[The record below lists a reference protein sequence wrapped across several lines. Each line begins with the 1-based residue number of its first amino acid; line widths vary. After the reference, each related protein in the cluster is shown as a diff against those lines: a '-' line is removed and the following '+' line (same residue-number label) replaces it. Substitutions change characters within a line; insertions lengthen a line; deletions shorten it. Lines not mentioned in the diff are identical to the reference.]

1 MPSRDDRE
9 SESESESDEDDEEER
24 DALAGKDLYAVLG
37 LTQTPAP
44 SAKDIKRA
52 YHKMALRLH
61 PDKNVGD
68 ADAAG
73 KFQTLQRVYGILSDD
88 AKRKVYDETGRV
100 DDAEFGGEEFE
111 TLYRY
116 YRSVYKK
123 VETDDILDFEKTYR
137 GGDEER
143 KDVLEYYAKF
153 EGDMSRVF
161 AWVMCSEEAD
171 DSHRFA
177 DVVDAAI
184 RAKDVPEYD
193 VYTRW
198 AKEVRKK
205 KAPKD
210 PLGARKVKRVKAAKD
225 GENDLMAL
233 IQRNQAMRGDQAENM
248 FAALEA
254 KYAPKKKA
262 KK

>member
-1 MPSRDDRE
+1 MSSHDSDSDSDSDSDARDD
-9 SESESESDEDDEEER
+9 

-37 LTQTPAP
+37 LERTPAP

-68 ADAAG
+68 DEAAG

-88 AKRKVYDETGRV
+88 AKRKMYDETGRV

-137 GGDEER
+137 GSDEER
-143 KDVLEYYAKF
+143 KDVLEYYEQF
-153 EGDMSRVF
+153 EGDMTKVF

-184 RAKDVPEYD
+184 RAKDVREYD
-193 VYTRW
+193 VYTKW
-198 AKEVRKK
+198 AKEIRKK